1 MAQSKFV
8 YWIEL
13 DGKDVFVGHREEE
26 SLRDA
31 LLRTVEE
38 EVGTKVQECI
48 AIRVEGKRGYS
59 MLSDAGQ
66 RYIVVLK
73 GNTVNQQGE

>member
-1 MAQSKFV
+1 MAQSEFG

-13 DGKDVFVGHREEE
+13 AGTELLVEPKGEE

-31 LLRTVEE
+31 LLRTVEK
-38 EVGTKVQECI
+38 EVGTKAQECI

-59 MLSDAGQ
+59 FLSDGGQ

-73 GNTVNQQGE
+73 SNTKNLQG